1 MSDRTL
7 CDSTRISKTL
17 ARLSDV
23 AFGLWPFIF
32 QETDD
37 YGKLD
42 TDSNLIKAQRFPL
55 IMWVTPP
62 IIEHCIQEY
71 QRVKMLFLWQTQDHR
86 YGKFVNFD
94 AKSGRYLSKRR
105 ASIIPDP
112 PAAELAKFLS
122 DNNHFPPLPKCSY
135 KLSQVKLSKERSK
148 ESLPSAPSIF
158 QQVKDRFKTLWPDI
172 EVLSDGQIGLLIGT
186 KKRRRNVYGFGFP
199 HAILECLSQIT
210 LEYAAEIKEPFLYLK
225 AIAGN
230 PGSAEK
236 YKKEGY
242 RRMKLAETRLGRIF
256 DNIKKEA

>member
-23 AFGLWPFIF
+23 ALGLWPYIF

-71 QRVKMLFLWQTQDHR
+71 QRVKMLFLWQTEDHR

-94 AKSGRYLSKRR
+94 AQSGRYLSKRR
-105 ASIIPDP
+105 KSIIPDP
-112 PAAELAKFLS
+112 PVDKLAKFLS
-122 DNNHFPPLPKCSY
+122 DNNHFQTLPSVPNTSY
-135 KLSQVKLSKERSK
+135 KLSQVKLS
-148 ESLPSAPSIF
+148 
-158 QQVKDRFKTLWPDI
+158 QVKKDKDKETAPPSQFPRTVEKTNTVWEETKANWKKAFGKECTNQMLGLLLKSGWKYVDAINQFAVEYGGKVDDPYAYALNLARKYPQTVNQI
-172 EVLSDGQIGLLIGT
+172 RSRAYKTYKFNEMQIGRIM
-186 KKRRRNVYGFGFP
+186 KK
-199 HAILECLSQIT
+199 
-210 LEYAAEIKEPFLYLK
+210 LK
-225 AIAGN
+225 
-230 PGSAEK
+230 
-236 YKKEGY
+236 
-242 RRMKLAETRLGRIF
+242 
-256 DNIKKEA
+256 